1 MGTSSEQFLT
11 TRWTQVLAAG
21 GDTESRDVALSRL
34 CEAYWQP
41 LYAYVRRRGHAPEEA
56 QDLTQEFFAQL
67 LEKRWLDGVE
77 RAGGKFRSFLL
88 AVMQGVMTGE
98 RRKHL
103 AEKRGRGV
111 LPLSLDWVDAEGAY
125 SLEPVAPGDTP
136 ERAFDRRWAAT
147 VLHRGLL
154 RLQAESVAAGKER
167 LFHSLSPFLSGEPE
181 TGDYAALAQEYSLSR
196 NGIAAAVKRLRSR
209 YREAIRAEIMD
220 TLEDVNAVEAELQ
233 ELLAALRP

>member
-1 MGTSSEQFLT
+1 MAHSSEHFLT
-11 TRWTQVLAAG
+11 TRWTQVLTAG
-21 GDTESRDVALSRL
+21 GDTESRGVALARL

-41 LYAYVRRRGHAPEEA
+41 LYAYVRRRGYDPEEA

-67 LEKRWLDGVE
+67 LEKRWLEGVK
-77 RAGGKFRSFLL
+77 RSGGKFRSFLL

-103 AEKRGRGV
+103 AEKRGGGIV
-111 LPLSLDWVDAEGAY
+111 PISLDWVDAEGAY
-125 SLEPVAPGDTP
+125 KLEPVAPGDTP
-136 ERAFDRRWAAT
+136 ERAFDRRWATT

-154 RLQAESVAAGKER
+154 RLQAEAVTAGKER
-167 LFHSLSPFLSGEPE
+167 LYHSLSPFLSGEPE
-181 TGDYAALAQEYSLSR
+181 AGDYAALAQEYGLSR
-196 NGIAAAVKRLRSR
+196 NGIAAAVKRLRTR

-220 TLEDVNAVEAELQ
+220 TLEDVNEVELELQ